1 MTTGAFWV
9 FVIFGFAVGL
19 FAFLF
24 LHAEDDSSRKKAGK
38 HKHV

>member
-1 MTTGAFWV
+1 MTNGAFWF

-19 FAFLF
+19 FALLF
-24 LHAEDDSSRKKAGK
+24 LHADDDSSRKKPNK